1 MAEILGKT
9 VATVAIWGALALI
22 GMMAVIDNSSVTGM
36 WVALGAMFTAL
47 VATFAIWVIAEA
59 VKKPAPRKSSRD
71 ISDDLRAAEKAKRQ
85 PGDRLS
91 LLLELMDEDERQ
103 AFKETLKQRI
113 MDDMR
118 FNDEGE
124 LDYHT
129 TLEDLLDEDSFGQQR
144 RR

>member
-1 MAEILGKT
+1 MMGDIGKT
-9 VATVAIWGALALI
+9 LSTIAVWAALGLI
-22 GMMAVIDNSSVTGM
+22 AMMAVIDNSSMTGM
-36 WVALGAMFTAL
+36 WVALGAMLTAL
-47 VATFAIWVIAEA
+47 AATVVIWVVAEA
-59 VKKPAPRKSSRD
+59 VKKPGPPKTTRET
-71 ISDDLRAAEKAKRQ
+71 SDHLRAAEKAKRQ

-91 LLLELMDEDERQ
+91 LLLELMDDDERE

-118 FNDEGE
+118 LNDDGE

-129 TLEDLLDEDSFGQQR
+129 TLEDLLDDDSIRQQR